1 MRPTIWRSLR
11 IVATSYQVL
20 FLYVTF
26 ATFRWKQTNWFR
38 DWISLNLILKLR
50 LENEIEWHSK
60 CNRLYMYEKRPIGL
74 RLKNELKWHSRCNR
88 LYNFLQLEFH
98 SISATLCNA
107 LHSLQHTATHCN
119 TLRHTATHC
128 KTLQHSAFAATHCS
142 TLQHTATHCNTLQRT
157 VTLRIRRNTLQ
168 HTATHR
174 NTEFHPISLL
184 HLEWHSISIFILNLI
199 GLWSTER
206 GKRDLENYIFDEDLG
221 LEKYH
226 SKCNRMY

>member
-1 MRPTIWRSLR
+1 M
-11 IVATSYQVL
+11 
-20 FLYVTF
+20 
-26 ATFRWKQTNWFR
+26 
-38 DWISLNLILKLR
+38 SLNDTPDVIGCT
-50 LENEIEWHSK
+50 IF
-60 CNRLYMYEKRPIGL
+60 CNWSFIQ
-74 RLKNELKWHSRCNR
+74 S
-88 LYNFLQLEFH
+88 LQR
-98 SISATLCNA
+98 SATLCTRCNTLQHTA
-107 LHSLQHTATHCN
+107 THCDTLRHTARHCNTLHSLQHTAAHCN
-119 TLRHTATHC
+119 
-128 KTLQHSAFAATHCS
+128 

-174 NTEFHPISLL
+174 KTEFHPISLL